1 MCKKLKFYFTN
12 SKRNSNNLS
21 SFLSSFL
28 WISPGIK
35 CPYRLK
41 PIHKKEP
48 QSDSSSAVRK
58 HTPLSLHII
67 YLISLK
73 NASFYYF
80 FKHSNTP
87 LTPQPLPEHYS
98 ASYLTSSEHIIR
110 QESVLSSLLTF
121 MILFFWY
128 SIHKKPPTLDLS
140 KVDGLYQSVDATG
153 FEPATS
159 ASRTQ
164 RSTKLSHAS
173 MFMKHFVV
181 SQIVLHYIITSFSV
195 CPEKF
200 CIFLI
205 FLKFQTKPP
214 KIYDIMNSDEFILE
228 VPAELRMRRK

>member
-1 MCKKLKFYFTN
+1 M
-12 SKRNSNNLS
+12 
-21 SFLSSFL
+21 
-28 WISPGIK
+28 
-35 CPYRLK
+35 
-41 PIHKKEP
+41 
-48 QSDSSSAVRK
+48 SSSRV
-58 HTPLSLHII
+58 LHSQII
-67 YLISLK
+67 
-73 NASFYYF
+73 
-80 FKHSNTP
+80 
-87 LTPQPLPEHYS
+87 S
-98 ASYLTSSEHIIR
+98 AIIHC
-110 QESVLSSLLTF
+110 TGGF
-121 MILFFWY
+121 DKAILY
-128 SIHKKPPTLDLS
+128 MKKPPTLDLS

-173 MFMKHFVV
+173 IFMKHFVV

-228 VPAELRMRRK
+228 VPAELRMRKRQRRKDDIMKIDAVAEG

>member
-98 ASYLTSSEHIIR
+98 ASYLTSSEPIIR

-140 KVDGLYQSVDATG
+140 KVDGFYQSVDATG

-173 MFMKHFVV
+173 IFMKHICCL
-181 SQIVLHYIITSFSV
+181 SNRASLYYH
-195 CPEKF
+195 KF
-200 CIFLI
+200 FCLSR
-205 FLKFQTKPP
+205 
-214 KIYDIMNSDEFILE
+214 KILYFFNFFEISNK
-228 VPAELRMRRK
+228 AA